1 MDSPISMRPSRSS
14 TNLQGSMID
23 DEDDDDEQLNDDS
36 DESSERASLLSTV
49 NDPSITSQSRMQ
61 GASEADQRSLASRR
75 RQRMQKKQRNR
86 AKNSDLSNPDRKKS
100 RRLKTTLSRMIKIL
114 KCNMAVSVSAGI
126 IFYASYCQE
135 VLFTSCALITNR
147 YFAWP
152 GYLAGCYLAI
162 LFLLIL
168 PTELV
173 GQRIS
178 QRREERTILKRSLLF
193 VIIGFLVMINWGSLF
208 ALTIRN
214 HVPLCSHAILMSF
227 FISFFVP
234 FSSSNKTPASCI
246 HACFA
251 AIQIQFQ
258 RSLLFVIIGF
268 LVMINWG
275 SLFALTINVRA
286 LFTVA
291 KDERQHHYDWLLGH
305 MQYVIGCIITFIA
318 IVSSEI
324 TARSLLSKSSPP
336 STHVKGAMT
345 SIGTVMT
352 FLCIVARL
360 VGDLHILAVGLSHR
374 LINADIVNSLVMP
387 MFIMCFIVLRWV
399 RKHYFFLL

>member
-1 MDSPISMRPSRSS
+1 
-14 TNLQGSMID
+14 MID

-208 ALTIRN
+208 ALTI
-214 HVPLCSHAILMSF
+214 
-227 FISFFVP
+227 
-234 FSSSNKTPASCI
+234 
-246 HACFA
+246 
-251 AIQIQFQ
+251 
-258 RSLLFVIIGF
+258 
-268 LVMINWG
+268 
-275 SLFALTINVRA
+275 NVRA